1 MKKYCLDTSGLS
13 NLLSIIP
20 EDIYPTLWSA
30 IGVFV
35 QSGAFAV
42 TTEIYDELT
51 HLPGNIGSCVS
62 ACKSDLVLEVG
73 DPGWDWKGYIGH
85 SNRLQDVHKDFI
97 SEFNEDRASTVGL
110 NDISIISLACCLKLP
125 LISMEVS
132 AAASTVK
139 RRIPDVCK
147 IENVPHLT
155 FNEFLRMEG
164 IAV

>member
-13 NLLSIIP
+13 NPLGIIP
-20 EDIYPTLWSA
+20 EDIHPTLWGA
-30 IGVFV
+30 VGLFV
-35 QSGAFAV
+35 ETGAFAV

-51 HLPGNIGSCVS
+51 HLPGRIGGCIA
-62 ACKSDLVLEVG
+62 ACKNDLVLEVG
-73 DPGWDWKGYIGH
+73 DAGWDWNGYINH
-85 SNRLQDVHKDFI
+85 SNRLQGVHKDFI
-97 SEFNEDRASTVGL
+97 SEFNDDRASTVGL

-132 AAASTVK
+132 AASSPIR

-155 FNEFLRMEG
+155 FNEFLRLEK